1 MCGKYAAARAFCF
14 GLPKNEKKSQ
24 ACKTI
29 RRRNRLCAGAAQN
42 GCRSAWPQSSE
53 PFENLPP
60 LVGQP
65 LEAAGGVC
73 RTCRGKRHGG
83 TAYSRLDLLDVER
96 MRGFPVGE
104 NPADAASG
112 EQGRD
117 VVWLRAADAAVGRT
131 GDFAASDDVPDRD
144 VMREQKALLFF
155 RAFRLIAAEYGG
167 QHAPETVLRM
177 PVKKVGFSGF
187 DRRKAAQNQD
197 AGRFVPDR
205 ARWDGAGRCVGC
217 RS

>member
-96 MRGFPVGE
+96 MAR
-104 NPADAASG
+104 
-112 EQGRD
+112 
-117 VVWLRAADAAVGRT
+117 
-131 GDFAASDDVPDRD
+131 
-144 VMREQKALLFF
+144 
-155 RAFRLIAAEYGG
+155 
-167 QHAPETVLRM
+167 
-177 PVKKVGFSGF
+177 FS
-187 DRRKAAQNQD
+187 
-197 AGRFVPDR
+197 
-205 ARWDGAGRCVGC
+205 RW
-217 RS
+217 